1 MKNTLLLMVLLL
13 TSLMS
18 FAQYNNDVKIIKP
31 LININTPDGGYYSE
45 MLYDLVDSFYC
56 GAIVKNNGIDTAT
69 GVFLRFKTSFNGQT
83 ADAFFSDTITLAP
96 QQTDTL
102 TIPGFKKIYNIYWN
116 CSIPLVFDLYSD
128 SVDQNPA
135 DNQDSIP
142 NMFLFG
148 HMWGQVSRSIHE
160 NAVFN
165 DSLLPGFSAGDFLGV
180 CFKVPSDSNQWWWH
194 TMVYMNI
201 KMLTVIDSSTSISV
215 NIYRNGHL
223 LVDQPF
229 PIDTNSS
236 IYYNGWYNS
245 EGFLGNNSLFL
256 YPDSSYMVGIRL
268 DSGMAANLPLLID
281 TSCYHNFPAEAVAI
295 INDTLRL
302 INFVPLIGLVFD
314 PEGIEEINNT
324 IDFQLYP
331 NPTDD
336 WVILKAKEMET
347 IAIFDVSGKLLNQ
360 IKTSGN
366 QFKLSLKAYSS
377 GSYLIRLTTKEGIGT
392 KMIIKN

>member
-1 MKNTLLLMVLLL
+1 MKNTLLLMILLL

-69 GVFLRFKTSFNGQT
+69 GVFLRFKTSFNGQM

-148 HMWGQVSRSIHE
+148 DMWGQVSRSIHE

-165 DSLLPGFSAGDFLGV
+165 DSLLPGFSAGDFLGF
-180 CFKVPSDSNQWWWH
+180 CFKVPSDSNYMWWH
-194 TMVYMNI
+194 TMVYMKI

-229 PIDTNSS
+229 PIDTN
-236 IYYNGWYNS
+236 IANCNGGWYNS
-245 EGFLGNNSLFL
+245 ELFPGFNNKQL

-268 DSGMAANLPLLID
+268 DSGMVANLPLLID
-281 TSCYHNFPAEAVAI
+281 TSAYHNFPVEAVAI
-295 INDTLRL
+295 INDSLRA

-331 NPTDD
+331 NPTED

-347 IAIFDVSGKLLNQ
+347 IALFDVSGKLLNQ

-366 QFKLSLKAYSS
+366 HYKLSLKAYSS
-377 GSYLIRLTTKEGIGT
+377 GSYLIRITTKEGIGT